1 VDRIELSAALHTAS
15 HLTGSF
21 VLRSGRTAT
30 EYFDKYGFESDPL
43 LLAAVAEHL
52 TPLIPGGTELLAGLE
67 LGGVPIA
74 TALALRTGRPAV
86 FVRKE
91 AKAYGTRRLA
101 EGAEI
106 GGRRLLVVEDV
117 VTSGG
122 QVVLST
128 ADLRQRGAIVSD
140 AVCVVDREEGGRAA
154 LAEAGVRLHPL
165 FTARELV
172 RSASRTG

>member
-1 VDRIELSAALHTAS
+1 MDRIELSAALHTAS

-43 LLAAVAEHL
+43 LLAAVAEHF

-106 GGRRLLVVEDV
+106 GGGGCWWSRTSSRPVGRSSSRRP
-117 VTSGG
+117 TSG
-122 QVVLST
+122 S
-128 ADLRQRGAIVSD
+128 
-140 AVCVVDREEGGRAA
+140 EERSSPTPSAWSIARRAA
-154 LAEAGVRLHPL
+154 VRRSPRRACGCTRCSPL
-165 FTARELV
+165 G
-172 RSASRTG
+172 SW